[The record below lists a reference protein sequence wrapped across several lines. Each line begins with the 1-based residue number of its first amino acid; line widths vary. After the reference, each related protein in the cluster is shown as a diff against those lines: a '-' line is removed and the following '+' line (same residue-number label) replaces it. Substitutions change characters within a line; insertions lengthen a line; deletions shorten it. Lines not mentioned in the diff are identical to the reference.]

1 MVPQPGSWGIS
12 ILYEF
17 AGARPSPPSWLTI
30 ARIETLFG
38 PSLRSPGRR
47 SQMPGPRYVILRL
60 CAYSPGGF
68 RGTRRS
74 HETQE
79 GPFRH
84 MNLINLIRAGGWT
97 MVPILIAS
105 LVTVALIIEHAWS
118 LARAKKHLS
127 WLWQYPEKKDQLLL
141 KKPNDVVTQYL
152 AEVEEGQVTRR
163 EDKEHLASQ
172 LILAQERRIAWL
184 GTIAAI
190 APLLGLIG
198 TVSGMIIIFFQIS
211 AAPPS
216 NPLAELSRGI
226 SEALVA
232 TAGGLIVAIVA
243 AIAHHFLMNG
253 NDDLAMDME
262 AWLKDTDAAAA
273 PGGMPL
279 AHQAK

>member
-1 MVPQPGSWGIS
+1 
-12 ILYEF
+12 
-17 AGARPSPPSWLTI
+17 
-30 ARIETLFG
+30 
-38 PSLRSPGRR
+38 
-47 SQMPGPRYVILRL
+47 
-60 CAYSPGGF
+60 
-68 RGTRRS
+68 
-74 HETQE
+74 
-79 GPFRH
+79 

-141 KKPNDVVTQYL
+141 KKANDVVTQYL
-152 AEVEEGQVTRR
+152 AEVEEGQLTKR

-211 AAPPS
+211 AAPPA
-216 NPLAELSRGI
+216 NPLADLARGI

-243 AIAHHFLMNG
+243 AIAHHFLLNG

-262 AWLKDTDAAAA
+262 AWLKDNDAAAPA
-273 PGGMPL
+273 GGMPL

>member
-1 MVPQPGSWGIS
+1 
-12 ILYEF
+12 
-17 AGARPSPPSWLTI
+17 
-30 ARIETLFG
+30 
-38 PSLRSPGRR
+38 
-47 SQMPGPRYVILRL
+47 
-60 CAYSPGGF
+60 
-68 RGTRRS
+68 
-74 HETQE
+74 
-79 GPFRH
+79 

-105 LVTVALIIEHAWS
+105 LVTVALIIEHAWA

-141 KKPNDVVTQYL
+141 KKPNDVVTQFL
-152 AEVEEGQVTRR
+152 AEVEEGQVTKR
-163 EDKEHLASQ
+163 EDKAHLASQ

-184 GTIAAI
+184 GTIASI

-211 AAPPS
+211 SAPPA
-216 NPLAELSRGI
+216 NPLADLSRGI

-243 AIAHHFLMNG
+243 AISHHFLMNG

-262 AWLKDTDAAAA
+262 AWLKDTDAAAVAA
-273 PGGMPL
+273 PGGLPL

>member
-1 MVPQPGSWGIS
+1 
-12 ILYEF
+12 
-17 AGARPSPPSWLTI
+17 
-30 ARIETLFG
+30 
-38 PSLRSPGRR
+38 
-47 SQMPGPRYVILRL
+47 
-60 CAYSPGGF
+60 
-68 RGTRRS
+68 
-74 HETQE
+74 
-79 GPFRH
+79 

-105 LVTVALIIEHAWS
+105 LVTVALIIEHAWA

-152 AEVEEGQVTRR
+152 AEVEEGQVTKR
-163 EDKEHLASQ
+163 EDKAHLASQ

-184 GTIAAI
+184 GTIASI

-211 AAPPS
+211 SAPPA
-216 NPLAELSRGI
+216 NPLADLSRGI

-243 AIAHHFLMNG
+243 AISHHFLMNG

-273 PGGMPL
+273 APGGLPL